1 MKKKCVSLFYG
12 LPGFWI
18 QQTRQQYRLDL
29 CDASGKIEETSVSL
43 VFVQTVSLFIW
54 SFRLCLH
61 EFQYAGT
68 FALQLWPLVING
80 IYFIFKCV
88 RQERIS
94 TRGSVHPSVH
104 PSVPPSVPQ
113 SVCWSV
119 GLLRLCKNRVSR
131 LFLATVRSY
140 TETNDQPTC
149 FQSLFTRLF
158 VHLSLHTYVT

>member
-29 CDASGKIEETSVSL
+29 CDASGKIEEMSVSL

-94 TRGSVHPSVH
+94 TRGSVRPSVRRSVRRSVR
-104 PSVPPSVPQ
+104 PSVRPSVTP
-113 SVCWSV
+113 
-119 GLLRLCKNRVSR
+119 
-131 LFLATVRSY
+131 VRKPRFSAVFSHG
-140 TETNDQPTC
+140 DI
-149 FQSLFTRLF
+149 
-158 VHLSLHTYVT
+158 LH